1 MSVGHKCRAWLV
13 RGVSVGIV
21 LCGLVAPAHAGTP
34 DDETVALVD
43 GEAITF
49 AELDHW
55 LEEHAASERR
65 RLVQAQEDLRRR
77 ALDAVLQDR
86 LLAAESRRQQ
96 RSVDEVR
103 VRLAARFQEAVR
115 ETDIEAFISANAL
128 SPDTDT
134 AAVRAS
140 VRTLLERQSRERAEA
155 QAMQALREQ
164 AGSRVEVRREPSR
177 VRVTGAPYSPRVG
190 AEAAPVQ
197 VVVFSDF
204 ECPYCR
210 RAAPVLRRV
219 AAAFP
224 NDVSLIWRHFPLG
237 IHPSA
242 PRAAEAAQCAEDQG
256 RFWEFH
262 DALFSQSASL
272 ADVSMAAVARTLGL
286 DAESFEACLGT
297 RKHQADVASDIA
309 AGEMLGVAGTPTTFV
324 NGIALVGALPFE
336 AYERTILAERVRLKA
351 VAVTHTG
358 QGGEGR

>member
-1 MSVGHKCRAWLV
+1 
-13 RGVSVGIV
+13 
-21 LCGLVAPAHAGTP
+21 
-34 DDETVALVD
+34 
-43 GEAITF
+43 
-49 AELDHW
+49 
-55 LEEHAASERR
+55 
-65 RLVQAQEDLRRR
+65 
-77 ALDAVLQDR
+77 
-86 LLAAESRRQQ
+86 
-96 RSVDEVR
+96 
-103 VRLAARFQEAVR
+103 
-115 ETDIEAFISANAL
+115 
-128 SPDTDT
+128 
-134 AAVRAS
+134 
-140 VRTLLERQSRERAEA
+140 
-155 QAMQALREQ
+155 MQALREQ

-272 ADVSMAAVARTLGL
+272 AVVSMAAVARTLGL
-286 DAESFEACLGT
+286 DAERFEE
-297 RKHQADVASDIA
+297 I
-309 AGEMLGVAGTPTTFV
+309 
-324 NGIALVGALPFE
+324 
-336 AYERTILAERVRLKA
+336 
-351 VAVTHTG
+351 
-358 QGGEGR
+358 GRAHV